1 MKKARKS
8 FSQRKLLNQENL
20 SLSAKEIGAVFIFDE
35 ITSGFRETVGGY
47 HLKYKINPDVAILS
61 KAMSNGYPSS
71 AIIGKKSVM
80 DQAQDTFV
88 SSCMFTERI
97 GFAAALATIKKIE
110 KNKVLKRLIDTGK
123 KIKGGWIKSA
133 KDAGIDV
140 STAGIHPIPELKF
153 NYSKSDEISTYFIQE
168 MLYRGFLANTRLGTT
183 FAYNDKIINR
193 YLENTNEVFRK
204 IKKYLSLGIKFP
216 LKGPIRHTTFKRLI

>member
-1 MKKARKS
+1 MKLFQQMLVAFTGLSLIAPIGAQASDFNIEGMNTYVRKKSSSKKQKFSSKS
-8 FSQRKLLNQENL
+8 FSN
-20 SLSAKEIGAVFIFDE
+20 D
-35 ITSGFRETVGGY
+35 
-47 HLKYKINPDVAILS
+47 
-61 KAMSNGYPSS
+61 
-71 AIIGKKSVM
+71 
-80 DQAQDTFV
+80 
-88 SSCMFTERI
+88 
-97 GFAAALATIKKIE
+97 LATINKVE
-110 KNKVLKRLIDTGK
+110 KNKVIAKLIETGK
-123 KIKGGWIKSA
+123 KIKKGWIESA
-133 KDAGIDV
+133 KDAGLDV

-153 NYSKSDEISTYFIQE
+153 NYAKSNEISTYFIQE